1 MSGKIIMIG
10 TAVPDYSAQQKDI
23 LKFMGRA
30 YNNEQDFRKLK
41 VLSHQSGI
49 EKRYS
54 VIPDFGLNQDFIFF
68 KPQQPQPD
76 VHDRM
81 RVFKENALDLSL
93 SSIQSTL
100 DASGISVSEITHLIT
115 VTCTGLHAPG
125 LGNQIVYRLKLKDD
139 LFQTSV
145 NFLGCNAAFHAL
157 KIADL
162 IARDNENAKV
172 LITTVELCTLHFQ
185 PKNNVDNLLSN
196 TIFGDGAA
204 TALVTSKNDSRPG
217 LEINGFYSLLLKEG
231 YDYMGWNVLPQS
243 FEMVLNAQLPRLIGS
258 EIGALMNR
266 TMAYFNVE
274 IDDIAS
280 WAVHP
285 GGKKILEEVK
295 KNLQIPD
302 DKIIQSYQVLKEYGN
317 MSSST
322 ILYVLKKI
330 MELPSRENS
339 KIMAIGFGPGLSID
353 TAMLNYVE

>member
-1 MSGKIIMIG
+1 MSGKIVKVG
-10 TAVPDYSAQQKDI
+10 TAVPDYSAHQNDI
-23 LKFMGRA
+23 LNFMGKA
-30 YNNEQDFRKLK
+30 YNNDQDFRKLK
-41 VLSHQSGI
+41 ILSHQSGI
-49 EKRYS
+49 ERRYS
-54 VIPDFGLNQDFIFF
+54 VIPDFGMKKDYTFF

-76 VHDRM
+76 VQERM

-93 SSIQSTL
+93 SSIQSAL
-100 DASGISVSEITHLIT
+100 DASGVSVSEITHLIT

-125 LGNQIVYRLKLKDD
+125 LGNEIVHRLKMKDD

-162 IARDNENAKV
+162 IARDNENAKILV
-172 LITTVELCTLHFQ
+172 TSVELCTLHFQ
-185 PKNNVDNLLSN
+185 PKNNTDNLLSN

-217 LEINGFYSLLLKEG
+217 IEINGFYSLLLKEG

-243 FEMVLNAQLPRLIGS
+243 FEMILNSQLPRLIGS
-258 EIGALMNR
+258 EMETLMSR
-266 TMAYFNVE
+266 TIAYFN
-274 IDDIAS
+274 IKMDDIER

-295 KNLQIPD
+295 KNLKIPD
-302 DKIIQSYQVLKEYGN
+302 DKIAQSYEVLKEYGN

-330 MELPSRENS
+330 MELPSRKDS

-353 TAMLNYVE
+353 TAMLTHVE